1 MKPIVLA
8 RALACAPVALA
19 ASPAE
24 ARFLQ
29 VDPVGYKDQVNLYA
43 YVGDDPLNRVDPT
56 GEDSFLVARPLD
68 WKPEMNVGHT
78 FVVTDAKYPGDPNAH
93 IFSFGKLANGNMGNV
108 NDASR
113 AANMSFTA
121 HATDKAA
128 WLAETKNSGTY
139 TKIDAPDKT
148 VSAVA
153 GAVLENKPY
162 AYVPALT
169 SNSTNSNSAAFAIAD
184 KSVQVSSGNPN
195 ATTPKPNDL
204 MILPGGGQSG
214 RVQFNDR
221 AICQNAAAGSKG
233 C

>member
-1 MKPIVLA
+1 VS
-8 RALACAPVALA
+8 PVALA
-19 ASPAE
+19 RAFACAAIAFAAAPSE

-29 VDPVGYKDQVNLYA
+29 VDPVGYKDQINLYA

-56 GEDSFLVARPLD
+56 GQDSFLVARPLD
-68 WKPEMNVGHT
+68 WTIQMNIGHT

-108 NDASR
+108 NNPAR
-113 AANMSFTA
+113 ADNMSFTA

-153 GAVLENKPY
+153 GAVLENKSY

-184 KSVQVSSGNPN
+184 KSVQVSTGNPN
-195 ATTPKPNDL
+195 ASASKPNDL

-221 AICQNAAAGSKG
+221 AICQNAASGSKA